1 LGDLGVWHRIIPYNS
16 DVGRLRIKKKE
27 AVIPFR
33 ETLAYR
39 MILLAASVVV
49 FLIALYTTI
58 GGLQAGI
65 RVSSI
70 VSGVVG
76 VAAAFA
82 IFYNVNHIRDAKI
95 PKQTLSR
102 MKRR

>member
-1 LGDLGVWHRIIPYNS
+1 M
-16 DVGRLRIKKKE
+16 GRLRIKKKE

-39 MILLAASVVV
+39 MILLAASVIA
-49 FLIALYTTI
+49 FFIALYITI
-58 GGLQAGI
+58 GAFQIGISAASISSSVIAAG
-65 RVSSI
+65 
-70 VSGVVG
+70 
-76 VAAAFA
+76 AAFA
-82 IFYNVNHIRDAKI
+82 IFYNVDHLRDARI

>member
-1 LGDLGVWHRIIPYNS
+1 M
-16 DVGRLRIKKKE
+16 GRLRIKKKE

-39 MILLAASVVV
+39 MMLLAGSVIV
-49 FLIALYTTI
+49 FLIALYILT
-58 GGLQAGI
+58 GALQAGVT
-65 RVSSI
+65 VSL
-70 VSGVVG
+70 VASGVV
-76 VAAAFA
+76 AAAGVFA
-82 IFYNVNHIRDAKI
+82 VVYNANHLRDAKI